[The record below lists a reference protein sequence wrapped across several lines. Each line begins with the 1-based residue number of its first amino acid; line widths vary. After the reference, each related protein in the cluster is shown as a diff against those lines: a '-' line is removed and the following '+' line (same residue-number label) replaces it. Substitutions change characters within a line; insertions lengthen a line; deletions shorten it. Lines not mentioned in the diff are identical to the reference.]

1 MSFAWRGSDR
11 GMKGLSMQTLST
23 VALGGLA
30 LIFAIVSLLG
40 FLAPGILLDPLG
52 IIFDSPAGAAEMRSV
67 YGGFFGTGAILFG
80 LGSAREGLRRM
91 ALIGA
96 TMLLFAFS
104 LGRLLTGRGAVAGQY
119 DRRGAGLSF
128 LSRSSSRDFAID
140 CSIRFGGKMSDVLA
154 IDPWVNLSMLG
165 GQAPPEWL
173 LRVKED
179 YFKAGDDF
187 LRELSPDELIRQMD
201 AAGVEKAILS
211 VSLQAPQA
219 SVLECV
225 KRDPDRFF
233 LAVVC
238 DPTAHMKT
246 CWALED
252 LVAEQPVVMARVVP
266 FMHDLPPNHRDYYP
280 L

>member
-1 MSFAWRGSDR
+1 
-11 GMKGLSMQTLST
+11 
-23 VALGGLA
+23 
-30 LIFAIVSLLG
+30 
-40 FLAPGILLDPLG
+40 
-52 IIFDSPAGAAEMRSV
+52 
-67 YGGFFGTGAILFG
+67 
-80 LGSAREGLRRM
+80 
-91 ALIGA
+91 
-96 TMLLFAFS
+96 
-104 LGRLLTGRGAVAGQY
+104 
-119 DRRGAGLSF
+119 
-128 LSRSSSRDFAID
+128 
-140 CSIRFGGKMSDVLA
+140 MSDVLA

-280 L
+280 LYAKCCDLDLPISINTGIPGPPLRHHRGLEVYICLKIS

>member
-104 LGRLLTGRGAVAGQY
+104 LGRLLRGILDGVPGGGPSLVNTIVEALG
-119 DRRGAGLSF
+119 F
-128 LSRSSSRDFAID
+128 L
-140 CSIRFGGKMSDVLA
+140 
-154 IDPWVNLSMLG
+154 
-165 GQAPPEWL
+165 
-173 LRVKED
+173 
-179 YFKAGDDF
+179 
-187 LRELSPDELIRQMD
+187 
-201 AAGVEKAILS
+201 
-211 VSLQAPQA
+211 
-219 SVLECV
+219 
-225 KRDPDRFF
+225 FF
-233 LAVVC
+233 LALLQGTSRS
-238 DPTAHMKT
+238 TARFASEEK
-246 CWALED
+246 
-252 LVAEQPVVMARVVP
+252 
-266 FMHDLPPNHRDYYP
+266 
-280 L
+280 